1 MQIQNNKTLHTIF
14 GTAKISDGRYY
25 KITSKKEGNHN
36 KYLHRLIY
44 ERFWGVKL
52 PKEIHIHYKDE
63 NKLNNCI
70 LNLEAIPQ
78 SKHKSLHMINNNP
91 FKGKKHT
98 DEICMKLSNLRNT
111 TGYFRVSICKKKGI
125 KQGYL
130 WVYSYYDENNQKH
143 HISSVD
149 LDKLKE
155 KVLAKGL
162 EWRKL

>member
-1 MQIQNNKTLHTIF
+1 MLNQDKILHTIF
-14 GTAKISDGRYY
+14 GTAKVPDGRYY

-44 ERFWGVKL
+44 ERFWGVEL
-52 PKEIHIHYKDE
+52 PQEIHIHHKDG

-78 SKHKSLHMINNNP
+78 SNHRSLHMTIDNS

-98 DEICMKLSNLRNT
+98 DETCIKLSNLRNT
-111 TGYFRVSICKKKGI
+111 TGYFRVSTCKKKEV

-130 WVYSYYDENNQKH
+130 WVYSYYDENNKRH
-143 HISSVD
+143 HISSVS

-155 KVLAKGL
+155 KVLANGL
-162 EWRKL
+162 EWREL